1 MHPIEHLR
9 YVARASGADPRVL
22 VQETATA
29 FSSFAFDPAGL
40 VTACRRIIE
49 RHPAVGPLWWLAARV
64 LTAGDPTDE
73 AWRCVDELDND
84 PTASE
89 LAHGLPDEATVCVV
103 GWPSTIGDGLARR
116 GDLEVLVVDVLD
128 EGSGLVRRLHRAE
141 VEATE
146 VPVAGLGAAAA
157 AADLVLLEATAIGPA
172 GFVGVQGSRA
182 AASVAYCAEQPVWL
196 VGGVGRLLP
205 SLLFNALAGRVLADD
220 DPWQLDDEVVPLGL
234 LTHMVGPW
242 GVLAPADALDHTD
255 CPMAA
260 ELLKTVAF

>member
-1 MHPIEHLR
+1 MSLGPR
-9 YVARASGADPRVL
+9 VPTQRVL

-49 RHPAVGPLWWLAARV
+49 RHPAVGPLWWLATRV

-89 LAHGLPDEATVCVV
+89 LAPGYPMRPPSALSAGPRPSAT
-103 GWPSTIGDGLARR
+103 GSRR

-128 EGSGLVRRLHRAE
+128 EGSGLVRRLHHAE

-182 AASVAYCAEQPVWL
+182 ATSVAYCAEQPVWL